1 MITRDN
7 SFKLPLYYIFLEDIK
22 YMTILTRQERERLV
36 QELYNQGKTYR
47 EISKVARISP
57 RDIGIILNKVIEEK
71 TKESKEE
78 GIKQQHDTKNQNQEQ
93 QQQHLS
99 LSAQAYK
106 LFSDRKTP
114 LEVTIALNLGESE
127 ATKFYKEYWK
137 LKQLHNLNMVYEET
151 KGDIVPFLK
160 LYKLAKRKGIG
171 VRHVVDILAIANNDL
186 PVLEGRFKRLG
197 NDISTLQSQKRI
209 DERNLYQ
216 LNNQIASTTKLLTSY
231 RISCIRERREIGKL
245 YNEKAIIG
253 NLVTQFKNN
262 NEEYL
267 NKIKQEAEEKVKDV
281 LTNGKLLLKFAT
293 LSVIESLRSNPEL
306 YNFIIHDNSNNTTII
321 SNGSNYHSLM
331 LSGQQHQQQSFNDS
345 YTTLILEEAEKIY
358 NELITELTNSV
369 IASVATG
376 TIRASSLP
384 LPAHNN
390 NRN

>member
-1 MITRDN
+1 VEKAL
-7 SFKLPLYYIFLEDIK
+7 SFHYPLFLEDTK

-78 GIKQQHDTKNQNQEQ
+78 GIKQQHDTKNQNQEQQQ

-358 NELITELTNSV
+358 NELITELTNRV